1 MWNYGD
7 EKIRGC
13 WDLDVHT
20 AFLNHGSYGAV
31 PRRVQ
36 NEYRAVQSEI
46 EANPVRFLGRILPSR
61 LAAVRER
68 VAGWLHCDGD
78 GLAFVNNATSGIGA
92 VLNSLDFQ
100 AGDEIVFH
108 NHGYGWVRQGLHNL
122 ARLRGVV
129 IREAEIKPVPDSNS
143 EIVSAFG
150 SLLNEKTRLIVC
162 DHVTSPTA
170 IVFPVR
176 EIVELAR
183 QAGVPVLVD
192 GAHAPALIPL
202 DLSSIGAD
210 FYTGNFHK
218 WLCAPRGSAFL
229 HVLPQ
234 WRGIIRPQS
243 ISYSGGITHHAFDT
257 SFKGFFDWTGT
268 SDFAS
273 WLTVPAA
280 LDFHEDL
287 DWQRVFS
294 ERKRLLC
301 DALQL
306 YSDTISWAR
315 ESLPDVNFLAAMVTL
330 PLKLKEGIVADALLA
345 RALTED
351 FYNSD
356 KVEAP
361 AVSFQGRMYVR
372 LSTQI
377 YNRLED
383 VERLLRVVGSHRFS
397 AVRIGVR

>member
-1 MWNYGD
+1 MWKYGA

-31 PRRVQ
+31 PRQVQ
-36 NEYRAVQSEI
+36 NEYHAVQLEI
-46 EANPVRFLGRILPSR
+46 ERNPVRFLGRLLPAR
-61 LAAVRER
+61 LASVRER
-68 VAGWLHCDGD
+68 IAGWLRCDAD
-78 GLAFVNNATSGIGA
+78 GLAFVNNATSGVGA
-92 VLNSLDFQ
+92 VLNSLPFH
-100 AGDEIVFH
+100 ALDEIIFH

-122 ARLRGVV
+122 ARSKGIV
-129 IREAEIKPVPDSNS
+129 IREAAIKPVPSSNS
-143 EIVSAFG
+143 EIVSAFAT
-150 SLLNEKTRLIVC
+150 LVNEKTRLIVC

-170 IVFPVR
+170 LVFPVR
-176 EIVELAR
+176 EIVALAR

-192 GAHAPALIPL
+192 GAHAPALLPL

-218 WLCAPRGSAFL
+218 WLCAPRGAAFL
-229 HVLPQ
+229 HVLPR
-234 WRGIIRPQS
+234 WREIIRPQS
-243 ISYSGGITHHAFDT
+243 ICYSSGITHHAYDT
-257 SFKGFFDWTGT
+257 SFTGYFDWTGT

-280 LDFHEDL
+280 LDFHEAL

-301 DALQL
+301 EALQL
-306 YSDTISWAR
+306 YSDAFPSAV
-315 ESLPDVNFLAAMVTL
+315 ESLPEVNFLAAMVTL

-345 RALTED
+345 RSLTDD
-351 FYNSD
+351 FYSSD
-356 KVEAP
+356 KVEVP

-372 LSTQI
+372 LSAQI

-397 AVRIGVR
+397 AVRVGVR